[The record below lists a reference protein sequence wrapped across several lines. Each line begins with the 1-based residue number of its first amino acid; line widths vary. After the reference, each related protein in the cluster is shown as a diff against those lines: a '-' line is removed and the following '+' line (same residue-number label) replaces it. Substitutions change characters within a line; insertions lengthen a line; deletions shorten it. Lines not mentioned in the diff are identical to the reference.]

1 MIGKII
7 KILEPKQ
14 RIKLVVVLFMI
25 LINSGL
31 ELLGVSAVL
40 PLIKAVTEPDT
51 MNDSRLFT
59 IAKSIIPI
67 KENGEFIAVFAI
79 ALALVYIIKNLYIIW
94 MNSVFYHFTTYS
106 QKDLAVKLTQQYLYQ
121 DYSFHVEHN
130 LAELQRN
137 VENDVSGLFTTILNI
152 LELLAEVMVCI
163 CLVVFLA
170 FTDIS
175 TTIVVAGLMSVLMLF
190 LLVLMKKR
198 LKWLGMMNR
207 TTYEERVQ
215 WFIQSFSGI
224 KEIKAASKEEYFIK
238 GYRDSYTEYAEIF
251 YKRNVL
257 TNLSK
262 PCVEMVC
269 ISGILIYMA
278 IRLFSGENTSLF
290 IPVLSVFAVAAF
302 RMMPS
307 FNRVG
312 GYLSNIMFNKAS
324 VDAVLKDLQDME
336 KLKKK
341 KEKKSG
347 IDMSF
352 NKEIS
357 VKDLCFKYPS
367 RPDVTVL
374 DGISF
379 DIPAKKSV
387 ALVGSSGSGKTTLA
401 DIILG
406 IYNPVSGSISADG
419 KDIHKN
425 VDAWHDIIAYI
436 PQNIYLMDGTLRKNI
451 AFGIPEDEI
460 DDERIWEALK
470 EAQLDEFVRQQPD
483 GLNCYIGDRGVRLSG
498 GQRQRIGI
506 ARALYTRPQLLVLDE
521 ATSALDG
528 ETESAVMDAIYQL
541 NGSITMII
549 IAHRITTIKNCDII
563 YRIENGKAAQISYE
577 EALGKALGN

>member
-1 MIGKII
+1 
-7 KILEPKQ
+7 
-14 RIKLVVVLFMI
+14 
-25 LINSGL
+25 
-31 ELLGVSAVL
+31 
-40 PLIKAVTEPDT
+40 
-51 MNDSRLFT
+51 
-59 IAKSIIPI
+59 
-67 KENGEFIAVFAI
+67 
-79 ALALVYIIKNLYIIW
+79 
-94 MNSVFYHFTTYS
+94 
-106 QKDLAVKLTQQYLYQ
+106 
-121 DYSFHVEHN
+121 
-130 LAELQRN
+130 
-137 VENDVSGLFTTILNI
+137 
-152 LELLAEVMVCI
+152 
-163 CLVVFLA
+163 
-170 FTDIS
+170 
-175 TTIVVAGLMSVLMLF
+175 
-190 LLVLMKKR
+190 
-198 LKWLGMMNR
+198 
-207 TTYEERVQ
+207 
-215 WFIQSFSGI
+215 
-224 KEIKAASKEEYFIK
+224 
-238 GYRDSYTEYAEIF
+238 
-251 YKRNVL
+251 
-257 TNLSK
+257 
-262 PCVEMVC
+262 MVC

-528 ETESAVMDAIYQL
+528 ETESAVMDAIYRL

>member
-1 MIGKII
+1 MIKKIF

-14 RIKLVVVLFMI
+14 RFKLIVVLFMI

-31 ELLGVSAVL
+31 ELLGISAVQ
-40 PLIKAVTEPDT
+40 PLITAVTDPASME
-51 MNDSRLFT
+51 DSRIFSVVRSIVPVKDNSGV
-59 IAKSIIPI
+59 IA
-67 KENGEFIAVFAI
+67 GFAI
-79 ALALVYIIKNLYIIW
+79 AVALIYIIKNLYIIW

-106 QKDLAVKLTQQYLYQ
+106 QKDLAVKLTERYLYQ

-137 VENDVSGLFTTILNI
+137 VENDVSNLFTTILNI
-152 LELLAEVMVCI
+152 LELLVEVLVCV
-163 CLVVFLA
+163 CLVVYLA
-170 FTDIS
+170 FTDIG
-175 TTIVVAGLMSVLMLF
+175 TTVVVSLLMGVLMGL

-207 TTYEERVQ
+207 TKYEERVQ

-224 KEIKAASKEEYFIK
+224 KEIKAGSKEEFFIK
-238 GYRDSYTEYAEIF
+238 GYRDSYTEYAGIF
-251 YKRNVL
+251 YERNVL
-257 TNLSK
+257 SNLSK
-262 PCVEMVC
+262 PAVEMVC

-278 IRLFSGENTSLF
+278 VRILSGENASAL
-290 IPVLSVFAVAAF
+290 IPIISVFAVAAF

-324 VDAVLKDLQDME
+324 VNAVLKDMEEMDKLQE
-336 KLKKK
+336 KREKKK
-341 KEKKSG
+341 GETISFDKELK
-347 IDMSF
+347 I
-352 NKEIS
+352 
-357 VKDLCFKYPS
+357 KDLCFNYPS

-374 DGISF
+374 GGISF
-379 DIPAKKSV
+379 DIPAKRSV
-387 ALVGSSGSGKTTLA
+387 ALVGPSGSGKTTLA

-406 IYNPVSGSISADG
+406 IYKPVSGSVCADG
-419 KDIHKN
+419 KDIHEY

-436 PQNIYLMDGTLRKNI
+436 PQSIYLMNGSLRKNI
-451 AFGIPEDEI
+451 AFGIPDEEI
-460 DDERIWEALK
+460 DDEKIWKALK

-483 GLNCYIGDRGVRLSG
+483 GLDCCIGDRGVKLSG

-506 ARALYTRPQLLVLDE
+506 ARALYTDPQLLVLDE

-549 IAHRITTIKNCDII
+549 IAHRITTIKNCDVI
-563 YRIENGKAAQISYE
+563 YRISNGKAEQISYE
-577 EALGKALGN
+577 EALGKALGE